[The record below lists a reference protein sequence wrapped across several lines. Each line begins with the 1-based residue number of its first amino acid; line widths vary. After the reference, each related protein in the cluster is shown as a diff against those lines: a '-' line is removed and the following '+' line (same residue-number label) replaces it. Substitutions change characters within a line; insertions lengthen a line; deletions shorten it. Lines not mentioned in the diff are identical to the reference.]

1 MEKDRM
7 DKTKS
12 FFMHDEKNTGKKE
25 SLVDFFLSWTLR
37 CITNRERDY
46 HNPKMEEYCKSIT
59 SVLLFGDAEKLS
71 KYEIKQVKTWL
82 QWKNIDLCAEFYLFN
97 NETQKEEK
105 YALLLENKVY
115 TSIHNNQLQN
125 YKETFERYYKDTEF
139 NREYVFFSCK
149 SELSDWE
156 KKECISASYR
166 AYTMDEVLNSA
177 KKEKEWDWTGNALF
191 DEFWLSTWG

>member
-1 MEKDRM
+1 M

-12 FFMHDEKNTGKKE
+12 FFMHDEKNTGKKRKFGR
-25 SLVDFFLSWTLR
+25 LLLLR

-82 QWKNIDLCAEFYLFN
+82 QWKSIDLCAEFYLFN
-97 NETQKEEK
+97 NETQKEE
-105 YALLLENKVY
+105 
-115 TSIHNNQLQN
+115 
-125 YKETFERYYKDTEF
+125 
-139 NREYVFFSCK
+139 
-149 SELSDWE
+149 
-156 KKECISASYR
+156 KECISASYR

-177 KKEKEWDWTGNALF
+177 KKEKEWDWTGNTLF
-191 DEFWLSTWG
+191 DEF

>member
-12 FFMHDEKNTGKKE
+12 FFMHDEKNTGRKE

-82 QWKNIDLCAEFYLFN
+82 Q
-97 NETQKEEK
+97 
-105 YALLLENKVY
+105 
-115 TSIHNNQLQN
+115 
-125 YKETFERYYKDTEF
+125 
-139 NREYVFFSCK
+139 
-149 SELSDWE
+149 
-156 KKECISASYR
+156 
-166 AYTMDEVLNSA
+166 
-177 KKEKEWDWTGNALF
+177 
-191 DEFWLSTWG
+191 

>member
-82 QWKNIDLCAEFYLFN
+82 QWKSIDLCAEFYLFN

-149 SELSDWE
+149 S
-156 KKECISASYR
+156 K
-166 AYTMDEVLNSA
+166 LN
-177 KKEKEWDWTGNALF
+177 D
-191 DEFWLSTWG
+191 